1 MRSSFIACIGFI
13 AVATAL
19 AAPGYRLGRG
29 GNSGNAL
36 RLAIR
41 DDMTQRMDQLSR
53 IDQLESFAQAVT
65 QTEPIAAPHTGEDA
79 ALHLR
84 RACGSTTCHLLP
96 KQTPKIEADGKG
108 VDQCTWCE
116 VKKHVCHAF
125 KLDHDLDWHQNWGA
139 TE

>member
-79 ALHLR
+79 AL
-84 RACGSTTCHLLP
+84 
-96 KQTPKIEADGKG
+96 QE
-108 VDQCTWCE
+108 QCNRHW
-116 VKKHVCHAF
+116 
-125 KLDHDLDWHQNWGA
+125 
-139 TE
+139 